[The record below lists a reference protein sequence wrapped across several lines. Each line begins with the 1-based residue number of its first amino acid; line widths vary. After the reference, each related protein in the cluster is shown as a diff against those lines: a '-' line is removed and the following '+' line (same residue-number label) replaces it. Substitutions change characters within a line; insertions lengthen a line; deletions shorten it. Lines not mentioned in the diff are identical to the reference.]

1 MPLNFPRFECRGSY
15 CGAIGPKRVFLDG
28 PQGDLFGPPPRVSY
42 APKPVKV
49 RLQLV
54 ALLDEMR
61 AADSMPWSDKDWRF
75 YQKIFPQMTNWLS
88 EDEAAQLRLAFET
101 ELQRLRAA

>member
-1 MPLNFPRFECRGSY
+1 VEQSDQSGFFSN
-15 CGAIGPKRVFLDG
+15 G

-42 APKPVKV
+42 APKPEKV

-61 AADSMPWSDKDWRF
+61 AAEAMPWNEKDCRF
-75 YQKIFPQMTNWLS
+75 YKKVFPQMTNWLS

>member
-1 MPLNFPRFECRGSY
+1 LEQSDQHEFFSN
-15 CGAIGPKRVFLDG
+15 G

-42 APKPVKV
+42 APKPEKV

-61 AADSMPWSDKDWRF
+61 AAGAMPWSDKDCRF
-75 YQKIFPQMTNWLS
+75 YRKVFPQMTNWLP
-88 EDEAAQLRLAFET
+88 EDEAAQLRL
-101 ELQRLRAA
+101 ELEAELARLLAA